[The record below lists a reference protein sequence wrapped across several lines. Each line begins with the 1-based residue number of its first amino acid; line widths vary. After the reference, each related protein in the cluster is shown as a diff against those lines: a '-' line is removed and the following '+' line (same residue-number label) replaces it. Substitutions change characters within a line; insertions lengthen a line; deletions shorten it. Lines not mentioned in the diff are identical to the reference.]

1 MQLYEPNLVSFRA
14 GTRSAPAPSIM
25 VPKALAHHAG
35 PEVVVS
41 APPCTQLI
49 RPTSP
54 PSGSRV
60 LTRSHKKGPA
70 GQLAV
75 VKPPQQ
81 PGVEHC
87 HRIPKRQKRSRVTA
101 LIDPPRSTT
110 PAAEQQPSQPADRI
124 ETLEQFAVAIGN
136 PGQPENVKDII
147 DLHANAHKLKAF
159 IIDQKEEW
167 NIGNKALSSLG
178 ISRLLCEFERKKGL
192 PSIMVPKAL
201 AHHAGP
207 FAIGMCVKLTV
218 DLCPEHGLCNGAHG
232 TVVDIFYPNGYA
244 PAPPASSDEPTR
256 RMDPR
261 VPTVVVEFPDS
272 KCYPIA
278 GIDLFIIDYYFREG
292 LPLISWV

>member
-1 MQLYEPNLVSFRA
+1 
-14 GTRSAPAPSIM
+14 M

-81 PGVEHC
+81 PV
-87 HRIPKRQKRSRVTA
+87 RAPKRQKRSRVTA

-136 PGQPENVKDII
+136 PGQ
-147 DLHANAHKLKAF
+147 
-159 IIDQKEEW
+159 
-167 NIGNKALSSLG
+167 
-178 ISRLLCEFERKKGL
+178 
-192 PSIMVPKAL
+192 VPTSCCRSAR
-201 AHHAGP
+201 H
-207 FAIGMCVKLTV
+207 
-218 DLCPEHGLCNGAHG
+218 
-232 TVVDIFYPNGYA
+232 
-244 PAPPASSDEPTR
+244 PAPVAAVVADWTFPLQAQHVQLP
-256 RMDPR
+256 DPLQR
-261 VPTVVVEFPDS
+261 CQTAEARTPR
-272 KCYPIA
+272 
-278 GIDLFIIDYYFREG
+278 GDLVG
-292 LPLISWV
+292 P

>member
-81 PGVEHC
+81 PV
-87 HRIPKRQKRSRVTA
+87 RAPKRQKRSRVTA

-218 DLCPEHGLCNGAHG
+218 DLCPEHGLCNGARG

-292 LPLISWV
+292 LPLICWV